1 MSYFKTAD
9 GTELFYSVWGK
20 GDPLVLIHGGNIG
33 ADVWEFQ
40 VPYLVDHGYSCI
52 VYDQRGFAR
61 SDCSAGGYDFDTFAD
76 DLAALINHLNLQRF
90 SVVAFSHWGCVLGRY
105 LSRHGDSKID
115 KLVLIAT
122 ILPAILKSKANLE
135 GIDRSLIFDPFY
147 AGMQKDRA
155 SIFRASLDEFFAS
168 ATADTQVFEGTKDWI
183 MGVALRSSLMPMLEV
198 YKSSNETD
206 FRKDLKLFGMPT
218 LIIHVGVSAC
228 RRIGVSAY
236 RRIGVSAYRRIG
248 VAAWRRGGVAAW
260 RRGGVAAWRR
270 GGAAARRRGEWATRR
285 LPRSG

>member
-20 GDPLVLIHGGNIG
+20 GQPLVLIHGGNIG

-40 VPYLVDHGYSCI
+40 VPYLVGHGYSCI

-76 DLAALINHLNLQRF
+76 DLAALINHLNLPRF
-90 SVVAFSHWGCVLGRY
+90 SVAAFSHGGCVLGRY

-115 KLVLIAT
+115 KVVLIAT
-122 ILPAILKSKANLE
+122 ILPAILKSKDNPE
-135 GIDRSLIFDPFY
+135 GLDRSLIFDPFY

-155 SIFRASLDEFFAS
+155 SIFRASLDEFFAP
-168 ATADTQVFEGTKDWI
+168 ATADTQVSESTKDWI

-198 YKSSNETD
+198 YKSSSETD
-206 FRKDLKLFGMPT
+206 FRKDLKLFGMQT
-218 LIIHVGVSAC
+218 LIIHGQADVFAPP
-228 RRIGVSAY
+228 
-236 RRIGVSAYRRIG
+236 
-248 VAAWRRGGVAAW
+248 AATAQRVHNAIPGSRLELYPDASHGLFFTHQDRLNQDIAEFV
-260 RRGGVAAWRR
+260 RQ
-270 GGAAARRRGEWATRR
+270 GA
-285 LPRSG
+285 RS

>member
-20 GDPLVLIHGGNIG
+20 GHPVVLIHGGNIG

-40 VPYLVDHGYSCI
+40 VPYLADHGYSCI

-61 SDCSAGGYDFDTFAD
+61 SDCPAGGYDFDTFAD

-90 SVVAFSHWGCVLGRY
+90 SVVAFSHGGCVLGRY

-115 KLVLIAT
+115 KVVLIAT
-122 ILPAILKSKANLE
+122 ILPAILKSKDNPE

-155 SIFRASLDEFFAS
+155 SIFRASLDEFFAP
-168 ATADTQVFEGTKDWI
+168 ATADTHVSESTKDWI
-183 MGVALRSSLMPMLEV
+183 MAVALRSSLMPMLEV

-206 FRKDLKLFGMPT
+206 FRKDLKLFGMST
-218 LIIHVGVSAC
+218 LIVHGQADVFAPAAVTAQRVHSAIPGS
-228 RRIGVSAY
+228 RLELY
-236 RRIGVSAYRRIG
+236 P
-248 VAAWRRGGVAAW
+248 
-260 RRGGVAAWRR
+260 
-270 GGAAARRRGEWATRR
+270 GASHGLFFTHQDR
-285 LPRSG
+285 LNRDIVEFFGQGA

>member
-1 MSYFKTAD
+1 MSYFKTTD

-20 GDPLVLIHGGNIG
+20 GHPLVLIHGGNIG

-76 DLAALINHLNLQRF
+76 DLAALINHLDLQRF
-90 SVVAFSHWGCVLGRY
+90 SVVTFSHGGCVLGRY

-115 KLVLIAT
+115 KVVIIAT
-122 ILPAILKSKANLE
+122 ILPAILKSKDNPE

-147 AGMQKDRA
+147 ASMQKDRA
-155 SIFRASLDEFFAS
+155 SIFRASLDEFFAP
-168 ATADTQVFEGTKDWI
+168 ATADTQVSESTKDWI
-183 MGVALRSSLMPMLEV
+183 MGVALRSSLMPMLEI

-218 LIIHVGVSAC
+218 LIIHGQADVFAP
-228 RRIGVSAY
+228 
-236 RRIGVSAYRRIG
+236 
-248 VAAWRRGGVAAW
+248 
-260 RRGGVAAWRR
+260 
-270 GGAAARRRGEWATRR
+270 AAATAQRVHSAIPGSR
-285 LPRSG
+285 LELYPGASHGLFFTHQDRLNQDIAEFVGKGAGS

>member
-20 GDPLVLIHGGNIG
+20 GHPLVLIHGGNIG
-33 ADVWEFQ
+33 VDVWEFQ
-40 VPYLVDHGYSCI
+40 APYLVDHGYSCI

-90 SVVAFSHWGCVLGRY
+90 SVVTFSHGSCVLGRY

-115 KLVLIAT
+115 KVVLIAT
-122 ILPAILKSKANLE
+122 ILPAILKSKDNPE

-147 AGMQKDRA
+147 EGMQKDRA
-155 SIFRASLDEFFAS
+155 SIFRASLDEFFAP
-168 ATADTQVFEGTKDWI
+168 ATAETQVSESTKDWI

-218 LIIHVGVSAC
+218 LIIHGQADVFAP
-228 RRIGVSAY
+228 
-236 RRIGVSAYRRIG
+236 
-248 VAAWRRGGVAAW
+248 
-260 RRGGVAAWRR
+260 
-270 GGAAARRRGEWATRR
+270 AAATAQRVHSAIPGSRLELYPGASHGLFFTHQDRLNQDIAEFVGEGA
-285 LPRSG
+285 RS